1 MAKVLKGMVS
11 KNKRRHQ
18 EDGFNLDL
26 TYICPNIIAMGYP
39 AEKWEGVYRNNI
51 DDVCRSH
58 HLMTSVSCLPTHLLI
73 VAEYPFDDHNP
84 PKLGLIPTFCADMDN
99 WLGQNSQNVAAIHCK
114 AGKGRAGLMICAYLL
129 HNRRFSSALE
139 ALDFYAQARTHD
151 KKGVTIPSQRRYVHY
166 YSYLVTHNATYEAR
180 PVLLHRIC
188 FHTLPMFSS
197 GNCAP
202 SFVVYKEHLKLLTWE
217 GTVQRENADREG
229 ERNRGRDCMQFLCHL
244 QSPLPLCDDVKFAL
258 FFVHLKEKMF
268 QFWINTFFL
277 HTNVS
282 WPLPPPPK
290 PHGPATSPAAGG
302 PGELACEGEYV
313 TLTLAKAD
321 LDKANKDKANRYF
334 SPNFK
339 VKLYFTEGSELPP
352 RHSQAPAKGDR
363 EGEGGESCI
372 WDNSTQEEDYNYSDS
387 SDSDPGTNDDDVV
400 KV

>member
-51 DDVCRSH
+51 DDVCRFLEKKH
-58 HLMTSVSCLPTHLLI
+58 KDHYKIYNLCAERHYDAAKFQKR

-244 QSPLPLCDDVKFAL
+244 QSPLPLCDDVKFGLPQTSARAC
-258 FFVHLKEKMF
+258 
-268 QFWINTFFL
+268 QGTIN
-277 HTNVS
+277 
-282 WPLPPPPK
+282 
-290 PHGPATSPAAGG
+290 PA
-302 PGELACEGEYV
+302 C
-313 TLTLAKAD
+313 
-321 LDKANKDKANRYF
+321 
-334 SPNFK
+334 
-339 VKLYFTEGSELPP
+339 
-352 RHSQAPAKGDR
+352 
-363 EGEGGESCI
+363 
-372 WDNSTQEEDYNYSDS
+372 
-387 SDSDPGTNDDDVV
+387 
-400 KV
+400 